1 VRYEEG
7 LSLREVVSKAGGF
20 TDQALKK
27 RAYVVYA
34 NGEVDRTKR
43 FLFFKN
49 DPPIEPGA
57 TVVIPAKEEEAELS
71 AQERIAIYS
80 TIVSMA
86 AIVTNTIF
94 QIRR

>member
-1 VRYEEG
+1 M
-7 LSLREVVSKAGGF
+7 SLRDFVDNAGGY
-20 TDQALKK
+20 TDNAWKK
-27 RAYVVYA
+27 RSYVVYA
-34 NGEVDRTKR
+34 NGEVDRSKK
-43 FLFFKN
+43 FLFFRN

-57 TVVIPAKEEEAELS
+57 TIIIPAKDDEPELS
-71 AQERIAIYS
+71 PQERIAIYS